1 MQRRKKILLFSALFF
16 LVVCFYFMQETYAK
30 YITTSEGKINA
41 KIARWNIKVNETD
54 IKNNASLAQD
64 IIPTF
69 EKSEN
74 IAENVI
80 APTIKGYFDLN
91 IDASAVDV
99 SFTYNILIEE
109 NDLISDFII
118 TSYQIGDNPIV
129 NLTDT
134 TEITNDILL
143 DDTNRLQTIR
153 IYFEWYDEDDNK
165 MDNNAD
171 TVVTIDNDNL
181 TLNVKLSFTQ
191 KK

>member
-1 MQRRKKILLFSALFF
+1 MQRRKKILLLSALFF

-30 YITTSEGKINA
+30 YVTTSEGKINA

-54 IKNNASLAQD
+54 IKNNASLTQD

-99 SFTYNILIEE
+99 SLTYQILIEE

-118 TSYQIGDNPIV
+118 TGYQIDNGNLI
-129 NLTDT
+129 NLTNT
-134 TEITNDILL
+134 NEIINDILL
-143 DDTNRLQTIR
+143 DEVNRVQTIR
-153 IYFEWYDEDDNK
+153 IYFEWYDETDNK
-165 MDNNAD
+165 MDDDAD
-171 TVVTIDNDNL
+171 TAVTIDNDNL